1 MKNKTHQKKTMR
13 TTFLM
18 QIRSIAGIAM
28 LCYLFTSC
36 QETPTATV
44 VTPEAH
50 QLIPAPVMV
59 TQGNA
64 SFEITPKTTIYTDE
78 GDEELAVVAAYLA
91 AVLRPATGFQLPLQ
105 VVKDK
110 APEKGMYLKRSQD
123 TKVQHQ
129 EGYIMNI
136 GKKLLTLEAA
146 QPEGIFRG
154 IQTLRQL
161 LPDAIEYKTTQT
173 ASWNISV
180 GTVEDYPQYSYRGA
194 MLDVSRHFFPVE
206 AIKRVIDLIA
216 AYKMNTLHLHLSD
229 DQGWRIEI
237 KSWPK
242 LTTYGGSTEVGGGE
256 GGFYSQEDYK
266 EIVAY
271 AQSRYITIIPE
282 IDMPGHTNA
291 ALASYPE
298 LNCDDKAPDLYTGT
312 EVGFSSLCVQKEITY
327 QFIDDVIAEL
337 AAITPG
343 PYIHIGGDES
353 HATDKDDYIFFI
365 NKVQDIVKKH
375 GKNMIGWDEVQH
387 AKLAPES
394 VAQFWAS
401 DENALGAVK
410 QNVKLIMSPARKAYL
425 DMKYDSISPLGLHW
439 AGYVEVDDGYN
450 WDPATLLKGISKA
463 NILGVES
470 PLWTETIETMDDIE
484 YMVFPRLPGY
494 AEIGWSQDSLRSW
507 ASYKDR
513 LGAHYKRFKAMDI
526 NFYESGKVPWKKG
539 E

>member
-1 MKNKTHQKKTMR
+1 MR
-13 TTFLM
+13 TIFLI
-18 QIRSIAGIAM
+18 QFRNLTKITM
-28 LCYLFTSC
+28 LCYLFISC

-44 VTPEAH
+44 VTPEDH
-50 QLIPAPVMV
+50 QLIPAPVMM
-59 TQGNA
+59 TQGSA
-64 SFEITPKTTIYTDE
+64 TFEITQETTIYTDE
-78 GDEELAVVAAYLA
+78 GDEELSAVAAYLA
-91 AVLRPATGFQLPLQ
+91 AVLRPATGFELPLQ
-105 VVKDK
+105 AVKGK
-110 APEKGMYLKRSQD
+110 APKKGIYLKRSQD
-123 TKVQHQ
+123 TKIQQQ
-129 EGYIMNI
+129 EGYTLNI
-136 GKKLLTLEAA
+136 NKKLLTLEAI
-146 QPEGIFRG
+146 QPEGVFRG

-161 LPDAIEYKTTQT
+161 LPEVIAYKTPQT
-173 ASWNISV
+173 ASWNIPV
-180 GTVEDYPQYSYRGA
+180 GTVEDYPQYGYRGA
-194 MLDVSRHFFPVE
+194 MLDVSRHFFGVE

-256 GGFYSQEDYK
+256 GGYYTQEDYK

-298 LNCDDKAPDLYTGT
+298 LNCDDKAPELYTGT

-343 PYIHIGGDES
+343 PYLHIGGDES
-353 HATDKDDYIFFI
+353 HATDKEDYVFFI

-375 GKNMIGWDEVQH
+375 GKAMIGWDEVQH
-387 AKLAPES
+387 AKLSPES

-439 AGYVEVDDGYN
+439 AGYIEVDDGYN
-450 WDPATLLKGISKA
+450 WDPATLVKGISKT

-507 ASYKDR
+507 ASYKNR
-513 LGAHYKRFKAMDI
+513 LGAHYKRFKAMEI
-526 NFYESGKVPWKKG
+526 NFYESGRVPWKKG